1 MPLELGNLNRR
12 RFFAGIA
19 GAGAS
24 WLGRQA
30 LSAAEAIEAPGG
42 TWALLSDTHIPAD
55 LGERHRGSCMAEN
68 AGRIVTEILS
78 RDSGTAGV
86 IDCDG
91 DAAGMLDIGVRYLS
105 RQTGSLGGGTSE
117 MARNVIGERILG
129 LPREPAADRGVPF
142 NQVKRNKS

>member
-1 MPLELGNLNRR
+1 MERSRPTATELPHRKTGKTASGLLMNFMPLELGNLNRR

-55 LGERHRGSCMAEN
+55 LG
-68 AGRIVTEILS
+68 
-78 RDSGTAGV
+78 
-86 IDCDG
+86 
-91 DAAGMLDIGVRYLS
+91 
-105 RQTGSLGGGTSE
+105 
-117 MARNVIGERILG
+117 
-129 LPREPAADRGVPF
+129 
-142 NQVKRNKS
+142 